1 MAHKFT
7 YKGEILTGTICRQNA
22 YAGGAQ
28 HFILKGE
35 FLCPSSMN
43 LHNNDLIINVY
54 SAKVKSCESALPYV
68 SCKKCNKK
76 LSELI
81 ETTKAKAEKVGA

>member
-7 YKGEILTGTICRQNA
+7 YKGKVLTGTISRQSN
-22 YAGGAQ
+22 YAGGAR

-43 LHNNDLIINVY
+43 LHNGDLDINVY
-54 SAKVKSCESALPYV
+54 STKLKSCESALPYV
-68 SCKKCNKK
+68 SCTKCNKK
-76 LSELI
+76 LNELI
-81 ETTKAKAEKVGA
+81 EITKAKAGAK